1 MCSLILFDLQWF
13 PLIIVVFRWFSLRC
27 IDLSC
32 FSSLFI
38 NCHCLWLSL
47 VFINLHC
54 FSLTATWCQAIS
66 IDYILYPLSFVWCF
80 RWVSYFRCSWMLIES
95 QCFPRVFTASCWL
108 TLVIIEFQWFS
119 LIFFGVRW
127 VWVFFNEFYSTSIWF
142 QLANGLHWFS
152 LISTAN
158 VLTVIDFHWFSL
170 FHTGSHCIIFVCIDH
185 YWVSLVFFD
194 FLDLLILIN
203 YQWLSLASIWFQ
215 LVSSDSRW
223 VPLWCFW
230 TFTHCLAYLFIA
242 CLSCSCV
249 LLVCRLFSLRYMEL
263 NWLSLRFVD
272 SFWFSSV
279 FISFYWFSSASIRFQ
294 WVSIDFLSLCRCAL
308 HRFSLVFYVFIECI
322 WLSWVAVGSRCFSFV
337 VIVWSRFALV
347 LIGFP

>member
-1 MCSLILFDLQWF
+1 MFSTCFHCIVLIYIGYHWVPMVFIDFLRCPLSLIIFYG
-13 PLIIVVFRWFSLRC
+13 FS
-27 IDLSC
+27 
-32 FSSLFI
+32 
-38 NCHCLWLSL
+38 
-47 VFINLHC
+47 
-54 FSLTATWCQAIS
+54 
-66 IDYILYPLSFVWCF
+66 
-80 RWVSYFRCSWMLIES
+80 
-95 QCFPRVFTASCWL
+95 
-108 TLVIIEFQWFS
+108 
-119 LIFFGVRW
+119 
-127 VWVFFNEFYSTSIWF
+127 STSIWF

-170 FHTGSHCIIFVCIDH
+170 FHTGSHCIIFVCIVH

-263 NWLSLRFVD
+263 NWLSLRFVVC
-272 SFWFSSV
+272 FWFSSV
-279 FISFYWFSSASIRFQ
+279 FISFYWFSLAPIRFQ

-308 HRFSLVFYVFIECI
+308 HRFSLGFIRFQWMYLIVMGCSWFSLFFICCHCMISICI
-322 WLSWVAVGSRCFSFV
+322 GSHWFSLTFIIVCFPLDF
-337 VIVWSRFALV
+337 
-347 LIGFP
+347 IGSL